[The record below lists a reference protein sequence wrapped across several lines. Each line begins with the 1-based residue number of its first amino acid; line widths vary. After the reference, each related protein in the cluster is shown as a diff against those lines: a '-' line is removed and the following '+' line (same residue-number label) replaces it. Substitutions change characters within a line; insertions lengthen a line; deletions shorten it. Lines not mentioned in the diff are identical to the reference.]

1 MTPQQQ
7 QRYMQW
13 MNRQGGGGGSGGGVK
28 PPPQSLDAMLNDG
41 WPNQTS
47 GVMSPGKGGENR

>member
-13 MNRQGGGGGSGGGVK
+13 MNRQGGGGSGGGVK

-47 GVMSPGKGGENR
+47 GVMSPGKE